1 VNETIP
7 RIEKLKITPMKRI
20 LCSLLFTCFIASVI
34 SLRASEKTEEAILI
48 STSKYF
54 KAVCVYTIDSVYG
67 PNFVGVAN
75 MYNNGSTM
83 SLETKIAP
91 GYHVLE
97 LGVLDNKLYTLEFTF
112 EAGKTYYLNQVDG
125 EIELYIDKIKDGN
138 KVNAVIKPVP
148 EYQEPSG
155 PVSVLQYKSGLVA
168 SAIKEKQFLIAVM
181 KIDGTYR
188 MSKSSFGFDP
198 RCHVFN
204 TKDYSVDVKLPAG
217 KHEVVLTAQGRNN
230 GELVY
235 TRRPLK
241 VNFTAEENKTYTFK
255 FSFLDMKDENG
266 DLVKVEIVEKD

>member
-1 VNETIP
+1 
-7 RIEKLKITPMKRI
+7 MKRFLFSI
-20 LCSLLFTCFIASVI
+20 LVACFFASVI
-34 SLRASEKTEEAILI
+34 SLKASEKTDEVILI

-54 KAVCVYTIDSVYG
+54 KAVCVYKIDSIYG

-83 SLETKIAP
+83 SLETTLAP
-91 GYHVLE
+91 GYHILE

-125 EIELYIDKIKDGN
+125 KIELYVDKIKDEN
-138 KVNAVIKPVP
+138 KVNAIIKPVA

-155 PVSVLQYKSGLVA
+155 AVAVLQYNSGLVA

-188 MSKSSFGFDP
+188 MSKSSLGFDP

-204 TKDYSVDVKLPAG
+204 TKDYSLDVKLPAG
-217 KHEVVLTAQGRNN
+217 KHEIVLTAQGRNN

-235 TRRPLK
+235 TRRPLN
-241 VNFTAEENKTYTFK
+241 VIFTAEENKTYTFK
-255 FSFLDMKDENG
+255 FSFLELKDQNG
-266 DLVKVEIVEKD
+266 DLVKVEIVEKE